1 MRLRAPSNL
10 SFFSFVDKIK
20 NSSAFPF
27 AWDDG
32 DRGKENITTKS
43 QLTSYYSIYCPEKVH
58 NIDKILKLFN
68 GRYDV
73 LNKKLQR
80 KVRIQISLSFFWSLS
95 WMDFEIRYES
105 HSLSSK
111 SVII

>member
-1 MRLRAPSNL
+1 METE
-10 SFFSFVDKIK
+10 F
-20 NSSAFPF
+20 
-27 AWDDG
+27 G
-32 DRGKENITTKS
+32 ETKS

-111 SVII
+111 SCPYIYCNYLINSTARGFTILK